1 MVDNRYKYAIFKTET
16 ERKNKMMSHLDIL
29 VLLIVVVLIFQ
40 RLRSVLGTRP
50 SEEKRIRLSKENAEK
65 LYNILKSEADKMKAQ
80 EQASQSSAPQELTP
94 IDDEP
99 LSEPDKTLMQI
110 PGFNKGK
117 FIRSAEN
124 AFRIITE
131 AFNKGDTE
139 TLEMLV
145 NKKLFNSFC
154 DVIESR
160 QKEGVVAE
168 TDFICFDKVEIIKA
182 SIKANKT
189 ASITVEFVS
198 QQVNILRNAQGDVIK
213 GDENYIQ
220 NITDVWTFE
229 KSITSAS
236 PNWILVSTK
245 K

>member
-145 NKKLFNSFC
+145 NKKLFNTLSFLLLT
-154 DVIESR
+154 
-160 QKEGVVAE
+160 Q
-168 TDFICFDKVEIIKA
+168 
-182 SIKANKT
+182 
-189 ASITVEFVS
+189 
-198 QQVNILRNAQGDVIK
+198 RN
-213 GDENYIQ
+213 
-220 NITDVWTFE
+220 
-229 KSITSAS
+229 S
-236 PNWILVSTK
+236 
-245 K
+245 